1 MMPTAKGKAKQGK
14 VKARRGETRQG
25 EGRQGKARGDKARQT
40 SVDEGGEKIEGGG
53 ALGAVF
59 FHDFNFSS
67 AVSFHSKSISFHFRS
82 FVNLFP

>member
-25 EGRQGKARGDKARQT
+25 EGRQGKTNKRGN
-40 SVDEGGEKIEGGG
+40 EGGEKIEGGG
-53 ALGAVF
+53 VLGAFF

>member
-25 EGRQGKARGDKARQT
+25 EGRQGKTNKRGN
-40 SVDEGGEKIEGGG
+40 EGGEKIEGGG